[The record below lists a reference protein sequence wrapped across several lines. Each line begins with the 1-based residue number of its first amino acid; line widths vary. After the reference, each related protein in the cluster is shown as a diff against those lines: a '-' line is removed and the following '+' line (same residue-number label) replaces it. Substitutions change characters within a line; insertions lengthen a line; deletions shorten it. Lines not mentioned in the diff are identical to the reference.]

1 MPIITTTILSTFLT
15 ACLLKV
21 GEKVSEKTIE
31 NVFEHKKEILERFT
45 GLFKQEIST
54 LGLSDTATLEE
65 VQKQL
70 EAKPEVARQALEKLN
85 NNPKLLADL
94 NEELEQMSGMTI
106 NAKNIAAAGNV
117 SINNQTNKFS

>member
-1 MPIITTTILSTFLT
+1 MPIITSTILADFLT

-21 GEKVSEKTIE
+21 GEKIGEKTIE
-31 NVFEHKKEILERFT
+31 TIFDRKRELSEGFA

-54 LGLSDTATLEE
+54 LGLSGTATLEE

-70 EAKPEVARQALEKLN
+70 EAKPEVVGQALEKLN

-94 NEELEQMSGMTI
+94 NEQLKQMSGITI